1 MKKPVIDRNRPLGLY
16 LHIPFCKAKCAYCD
30 FYSLPHSEEKMDAYA
45 AALAR
50 HITEVAP
57 QMQNHRVD
65 TVYFGGGTP
74 SYLGT
79 KRLVKILKTILKKY
93 KVDKQAEITLEAN
106 PDSAGDW
113 RALRALRRAGFN
125 RISLGVQS
133 SDDETLRRLGR
144 VHTWQQVKDAV
155 AACRKAGLDNISLD
169 LIYGLPDQTLEQWE
183 NTLADALVLAPRHI
197 SCYGLKLEEGTPL
210 YDRRESLN
218 LPDGDLQADMYLYA
232 VELLT
237 QNGYQ
242 QYEISN
248 FAQPGYESRHNLKY
262 WTLGEYAGFGPGAHS
277 DFGGVRYAYTKDL
290 EGYIRGVRDHAP
302 MLSESD
308 RIPPLDRDTEWVM
321 LGLRTTTGLDP
332 KAFERRFRRRFT
344 CFLPFLDQCAKAGY
358 AVEEDG
364 RWHLTPRGFLVS
376 NQIIGGMLDALASE
390 KRRRAEA
397 TARGDFRVDLGNSGK
412 A

>member
-1 MKKPVIDRNRPLGLY
+1 MKKPDIDRNRPLGLY

-30 FYSLPHSEEKMDAYA
+30 FYSLAHSEEKMDAYA
-45 AALAR
+45 AALTR

-74 SYLGT
+74 SYLGH
-79 KRLVKILKTILKKY
+79 KRLIALLKTIKKQCR
-93 KVDKQAEITLEAN
+93 VWDRAEITLEAN

-133 SDDETLRRLGR
+133 SDDEELRRLGR

-169 LIYGLPDQTLEQWE
+169 LIYGLPDQTMERWE

-210 YDRRESLN
+210 WQQRQALT
-218 LPDGDLQADMYLYA
+218 LPDDDAQADMYLYTVA
-232 VELLT
+232 ALEEA
-237 QNGYQ
+237 GYQ

-248 FAQPGYESRHNLKY
+248 FARPGRASRHNLKY
-262 WTLGEYAGFGPGAHS
+262 WNMEEYAGFGPGAHS
-277 DFGGVRYAYTKDL
+277 DFGGVRY
-290 EGYIRGVRDHAP
+290 GYVRDLDRYIAGQLVLAESENGETLARDYEYV
-302 MLSESD
+302 MLS
-308 RIPPLDRDTEWVM
+308 
-321 LGLRTTTGLDP
+321 LRTAAGIDRRTFENRYRQRFQPMEELFEQYEKTGL
-332 KAFERRFRRRFT
+332 ASRTEGGWR
-344 CFLPFLDQCAKAGY
+344 
-358 AVEEDG
+358 
-364 RWHLTPRGFLVS
+364 LTPRGFLVS
-376 NQIIGGMLDALASE
+376 NSIIVALQEALGRQ
-390 KRRRAEA
+390 KAARLAAAAE
-397 TARGDFRVDLGNSGK
+397 GDLRIV
-412 A
+412 

>member
-1 MKKPVIDRNRPLGLY
+1 MRSLGLY
-16 LHIPFCKAKCAYCD
+16 IHIPFCKAKCIYCD
-30 FYSLPHSEEKMDAYA
+30 FYSLPRAEGQMDAYVSALTAQLA
-45 AALAR
+45 AWRERTADC
-50 HITEVAP
+50 T
-57 QMQNHRVD
+57 VD

-74 SYLGT
+74 SYLGPDCLC
-79 KRLVKILKTILKKY
+79 RLLDAVFQSY
-93 KVDKQAEITLEAN
+93 RVAPGAEITLEAN
-106 PDSAGDW
+106 PDSVTPQGLK
-113 RALRALRRAGFN
+113 RLVRAGFN

-262 WTLGEYAGFGPGAHS
+262 WMLEEYAGFGPGAYS
-277 DFGGVRYAYTKDL
+277 DFGGVRYGYTRDL
-290 EGYIRGVRDHAP
+290 DGYIAGRLDLAESERISP
-302 MLSESD
+302 QEREMEYIML
-308 RIPPLDRDTEWVM
+308 R
-321 LGLRTTTGLDP
+321 LRTARGIDIRE
-332 KAFERRFRRRFT
+332 FENRFRQRFAP
-344 CFLPFLDQCAKAGY
+344 LAAILESCAAHGL
-358 AVEEDG
+358 ARQTETG
-364 RWHLTPRGFLVS
+364 WCLTPRGFLVS
-376 NQIIGGMLDALASE
+376 NRIIGDLQEELNREKIQRLA
-390 KRRRAEA
+390 RAA
-397 TARGDFRVDLGNSGK
+397 QGDYRVVE
-412 A
+412 

>member
-1 MKKPVIDRNRPLGLY
+1 MKKPDIDRNRPLGLY

-30 FYSLPHSEEKMDAYA
+30 FYSLAHSEEKMDAYA
-45 AALAR
+45 AALTR

-74 SYLGT
+74 SYLGH
-79 KRLVKILKTILKKY
+79 KRLIALLKTIKKQCR
-93 KVDKQAEITLEAN
+93 VWDRAEITLEAN

-133 SDDETLRRLGR
+133 SDDEELRRLGR

-169 LIYGLPDQTLEQWE
+169 LIYGLPDQTMERWE

-210 YDRRESLN
+210 YARRDSLT
-218 LPDGDLQADMYLYA
+218 LPDGDMQADMYLYA
-232 VELLT
+232 VELLG
-237 QNGYQ
+237 QNGYA

-277 DFGGVRYAYTKDL
+277 DFGGVRYGYTQDL
-290 EGYIRGVRDHAP
+290 DGYLAGRLDLAESETISAQEREMEYI
-302 MLSESD
+302 MLRLRTVQGIDTREFES
-308 RIPPLDRDTEWVM
+308 RFRQRFGPLDAILDTCAAH
-321 LGLRTTTGLDP
+321 GLAQRTDTGW
-332 KAFERRFRRRFT
+332 R
-344 CFLPFLDQCAKAGY
+344 
-358 AVEEDG
+358 
-364 RWHLTPRGFLVS
+364 LTPKGFLVS
-376 NQIIGGMLDALASE
+376 NRIIGDLQEELHREKAQRLA
-390 KRRRAEA
+390 RA
-397 TARGDFRVDLGNSGK
+397 ARGDYRVLK
-412 A
+412 

>member
-1 MKKPVIDRNRPLGLY
+1 MKKPDIDRNRPLGLY

-30 FYSLPHSEEKMDAYA
+30 FYSLAHSEEKMDAYA
-45 AALAR
+45 AALTR

-74 SYLGT
+74 SYLGH
-79 KRLVKILKTILKKY
+79 KRLIALLKTVKKQCR
-93 KVDKQAEITLEAN
+93 VWDRAEITLEAN

-133 SDDETLRRLGR
+133 SDDEELRRLGR

-248 FAQPGYESRHNLKY
+248 FAQPGYESRHNLRY
-262 WTLGEYAGFGPGAHS
+262 WLTRPYIGFGPGAHS
-277 DFGGVRYAYTKDL
+277 DFGGVRYAYEKDL
-290 EGYIRGVRDHAP
+290 DAYIAAAHGGQFRF
-302 MLSESD
+302 SENTV
-308 RIPPLDRDTEWVM
+308 IPPRDRDVEWVM
-321 LGLRTTTGLDP
+321 LGARLISGLDP
-332 KAFERRFRRRFT
+332 KDYEAQFRRRFDPI
-344 CFLPFLDQCAKAGY
+344 FLPFLQKCVAAGY
-358 AVEEDG
+358 AVSENG
-364 RWHLTPRGFLVS
+364 VWHLTPKGFLVS
-376 NQIIGGMLDALASE
+376 NQIIGGLLDAQAAE
-390 KRRRAEA
+390 KQRRADA
-397 TARGDFRVDLGNSGK
+397 AARGDFRVNLD
-412 A
+412 